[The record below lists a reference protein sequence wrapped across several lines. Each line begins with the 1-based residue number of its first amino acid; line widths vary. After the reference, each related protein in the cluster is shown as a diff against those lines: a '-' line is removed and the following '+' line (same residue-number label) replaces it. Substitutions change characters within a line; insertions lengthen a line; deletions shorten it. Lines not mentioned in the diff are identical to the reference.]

1 MNGTECSSATPS
13 ACDKNHRESG
23 VFTPREDGHR
33 VSTGAVSD
41 VPIRL
46 LLLTPGRS
54 QASGVGVVSAQSSDR
69 NGTKDSSSE
78 RAVKVS
84 GRSPGGCISVS
95 LVSKACIAY
104 SKDKVFMGKG
114 HLVHFVDAHCE
125 MNSEVNKSLIE
136 KNLLN
141 IEDLRKENSKPGE
154 VLTFIRN
161 GRYVFSLVVK
171 NKQDDKINL
180 NIVSEVV
187 QALKNTMLTLDVK
200 SVKVSSVGNDLENLS
215 WSTVEQIFKENF
227 SNSGLSII
235 VCSGEIIIPP
245 ANQREEIIKEFHES
259 VVGGHKGASK
269 TYWKVRSN
277 YFWENMKSDVQ
288 IIVKSCKN
296 CQRNKLVRQG
306 TRQPMLI
313 TDTPK
318 QPFEKIQI
326 DMVGPLPVT
335 P

>member
-136 KNLLN
+136 KNLLD
-141 IEDLRKENSKPGE
+141 IEDWKRKTQSSRLPGE
-154 VLTFIRN
+154 VLTFIGN
-161 GRYVFSLVVK
+161 GRYVYSLVVK
-171 NKQDDKINL
+171 NKQDDKIDL

-187 QALKNTMLTLDVK
+187 QPLKNTMLTLDLK
-200 SVKVSSVGNDLENLS
+200 SVKVSSVGNDPENFS
-215 WSTVEQIFKENF
+215 WSTVEQIFKGNF
-227 SNSGLSII
+227 LNSGLFII
-235 VCSGEIIIPP
+235 VGSGEIIIPH

-259 VVGGHKGASK
+259 VVGGHKGPSK
-269 TYWKVRSN
+269 TDWKVRSN
-277 YFWENMKSDVQ
+277 YF
-288 IIVKSCKN
+288 
-296 CQRNKLVRQG
+296 
-306 TRQPMLI
+306 
-313 TDTPK
+313 
-318 QPFEKIQI
+318 
-326 DMVGPLPVT
+326 
-335 P
+335 